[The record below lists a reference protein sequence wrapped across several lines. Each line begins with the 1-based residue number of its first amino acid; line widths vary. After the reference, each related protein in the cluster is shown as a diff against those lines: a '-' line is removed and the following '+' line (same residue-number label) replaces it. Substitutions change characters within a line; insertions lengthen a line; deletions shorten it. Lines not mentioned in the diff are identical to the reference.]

1 MDIKDIK
8 VGMKVKLLSKS
19 FGIFQYENIENF
31 YEDLK
36 HNDTIQ
42 QIKKQGYGVVG
53 KINFGVIYIDGWE
66 FLPSDLEPYEKV
78 EDVISEDKIKSTKE
92 KTPKEWLLTVKA
104 IYTLRNNIECITL
117 GDGKAYRIDK
127 PMLWNQSL
135 NTDYD
140 EDLNFGTPYNII
152 KELDIM
158 KIEYQ
163 GETVWERKE
172 YVTLTD
178 AIKTGKK
185 IKYKDWNDFISP
197 TQALILI
204 SNDVHLIN
212 LFTEKVWEVE

>member
-8 VGMKVKLLSKS
+8 IGMKVKLLSKS

-78 EDVISEDKIKSTKE
+78 EDVISEDKIKSIKE
-92 KTPKEWLLTVKA
+92 KTPKEWLLTPMVTF
-104 IYTLRNNIECITL
+104 ITRNGFKCITL
-117 GDGKAYRIDK
+117 GNGTSYIIETGEVWDNELDE
-127 PMLWNQSL
+127 N
-135 NTDYD
+135 YD
-140 EDLNFGTPYNII
+140 NDLNYIVSNNSRF
-152 KELDIM
+152 DIM
-158 KIEYQ
+158 QITYEGKV
-163 GETVWERKE
+163 VWKRKE
-172 YVTLTD
+172 YITLTD

-185 IKYKDWNDFISP
+185 IKLKDWDNFVYP
-197 TQALILI
+197 A
-204 SNDVHLIN
+204 DVMLLLSDKEDELIN
-212 LFTEKVWEVE
+212 LFTDKVWEVE